1 MNQML
6 QEPEVSQAQIAQDQ
20 VPQETSQAISQ
31 TPDVP
36 AAPPVAAHPRFVKPQ
51 RVAFVQSAWHREVV
65 EECRIAFLDEIEARH
80 IARAQVDVFEV
91 PGSFEIP
98 LHAQLLAKTRRY
110 TAIVAAGLVVDGGIY
125 RHEFVADTVIK
136 ALMDV
141 QLKTEVPIFSAVLT
155 PQQFHESA
163 VHYEFFRKHFATKG
177 IEVAEACANTL
188 HSLERLRGAG
198 GGGDRVRFNLSPT
211 GRGRFAPGDAK
222 HRPVQIGLRSLTK
235 R

>member
-6 QEPEVSQAQIAQDQ
+6 QEAQAEAQVETQIRDSSEVNG
-20 VPQETSQAISQ
+20 V
-31 TPDVP
+31 PDVP
-36 AAPPVAAHPRFVKPQ
+36 DRPPVPPHPRFAKPQ
-51 RVAFVQSAWHREVV
+51 RVAFVQASWHREVV
-65 EECRIAFLDEIEARH
+65 EECRIAFLEEIEARH
-80 IARAQVDVFEV
+80 ITRAQIDLFEV

-141 QLKTEVPIFSAVLT
+141 QLRTEVPVFSAVLT

-163 VHYEFFRKHFATKG
+163 VHVEFFRRHFAIKG

-188 HSLERLRGAG
+188 LSLERLRGQVAAG
-198 GGGDRVRFNLSPT
+198 IV
-211 GRGRFAPGDAK
+211 
-222 HRPVQIGLRSLTK
+222 
-235 R
+235 

>member
-6 QEPEVSQAQIAQDQ
+6 QDAEVQQAEATQAQDTS
-20 VPQETSQAISQ
+20 VKDTPPETID
-31 TPDVP
+31 PPP
-36 AAPPVAAHPRFVKPQ
+36 APAHPRFAKPQ

-65 EECRIAFLDEIEARH
+65 EECRIAFLAEIEARG
-80 IARAQVDVFEV
+80 ITNVDVFEV

-98 LHAQLLAKTRRY
+98 LHAQILAKTRRY

-141 QLKTEVPIFSAVLT
+141 QLRTEVPIFSAVLT
-155 PQQFHESA
+155 PQQFHESSA
-163 VHYEFFRKHFATKG
+163 HFEFFRKHFALKG

-188 HSLERLRGAG
+188 HSLERLRGQVAAG
-198 GGGDRVRFNLSPT
+198 IV
-211 GRGRFAPGDAK
+211 
-222 HRPVQIGLRSLTK
+222 
-235 R
+235 

>member
-6 QEPEVSQAQIAQDQ
+6 QD
-20 VPQETSQAISQ
+20 
-31 TPDVP
+31 TPDVKDSS
-36 AAPPVAAHPRFVKPQ
+36 AQSPPVVQHRRFARPQ
-51 RVAFVQSAWHREVV
+51 RIAFVQSSWHREVV
-65 EECRIAFLDEIEARH
+65 EECRIAFLAAIEQRG
-80 IARAQVDVFEV
+80 IARPHIDLFEV

-141 QLKTEVPIFSAVLT
+141 QVKTEVPVFSAVLT
-155 PQQFHESA
+155 PQQFHDSA
-163 VHYEFFRKHFATKG
+163 VHHDFFRKHFVIKG

-188 HSLERLRGAG
+188 HSLERLRGQVAAG
-198 GGGDRVRFNLSPT
+198 IV
-211 GRGRFAPGDAK
+211 
-222 HRPVQIGLRSLTK
+222 
-235 R
+235 

>member
-6 QEPEVSQAQIAQDQ
+6 QEPEVQSQ
-20 VPQETSQAISQ
+20 VQEVEVKDASN
-31 TPDVP
+31 TPERPP
-36 AAPPVAAHPRFVKPQ
+36 APAYPRFSKPQ
-51 RVAFVQSAWHREVV
+51 RVAFVQSSWHRDVV
-65 EECRIAFLDEIEARH
+65 AECRIAFLAEVEARG
-80 IARAQVDVFEV
+80 ITNIDVFEV

-98 LHAQLLAKTRRY
+98 LHAQILAKTRRY

-141 QLKTEVPIFSAVLT
+141 QLRTEVPVFSAVLT

-163 VHYEFFRKHFATKG
+163 AHFEFFRKHFATKG

-188 HSLERLRGAG
+188 LSLERLRGQVAAG
-198 GGGDRVRFNLSPT
+198 IV
-211 GRGRFAPGDAK
+211 
-222 HRPVQIGLRSLTK
+222 
-235 R
+235 

>member
-6 QEPEVSQAQIAQDQ
+6 QETEIRHPET
-20 VPQETSQAISQ
+20 PQTI
-31 TPDVP
+31 D
-36 AAPPVAAHPRFVKPQ
+36 PPPRPAHPRFAKPQ
-51 RVAFVQSAWHREVV
+51 RVAFVQSSWHRDVV
-65 EECRIAFLDEIEARH
+65 EECRIAFLDEAEARH
-80 IARAQVDVFEV
+80 IPRASIDVFEV

-141 QLKTEVPIFSAVLT
+141 QLRTEVPVFSAVLT
-155 PQQFHESA
+155 PQQFHESQA
-163 VHYEFFRKHFATKG
+163 HFDFFRKHFAIKG

-188 HSLERLRGAG
+188 LSLERLRGQVAAG
-198 GGGDRVRFNLSPT
+198 I
-211 GRGRFAPGDAK
+211 
-222 HRPVQIGLRSLTK
+222 VQSG
-235 R
+235 

>member
-6 QEPEVSQAQIAQDQ
+6 QDPQTQDSQ
-20 VPQETSQAISQ
+20 ISDGA
-31 TPDVP
+31 PVADP
-36 AAPPVAAHPRFVKPQ
+36 SAPPEHPRFARPQ
-51 RVAFVQSAWHREVV
+51 RVAFVQSSWHRDVV
-65 EECRIAFLDEIEARH
+65 MEARIAFLDEIETRH
-80 IARAQVDVFEV
+80 IPRERVDIFEV

-141 QLKTEVPIFSAVLT
+141 QLRTEVPVFSAVLT
-155 PQQFHESA
+155 PQQFHESQA
-163 VHYEFFRKHFATKG
+163 HFDFFRKHFATKG

-188 HSLERLRGAG
+188 LSLERLRGQVAAG
-198 GGGDRVRFNLSPT
+198 IV
-211 GRGRFAPGDAK
+211 PG
-222 HRPVQIGLRSLTK
+222 S
-235 R
+235 

>member
-6 QEPEVSQAQIAQDQ
+6 QDPPEVKDPSDIN
-20 VPQETSQAISQ
+20 
-31 TPDVP
+31 DVSEAKGAP
-36 AAPPVAAHPRFVKPQ
+36 GTVDRPPVAAYPRFAKPQ

-65 EECRIAFLDEIEARH
+65 EECRIAFLDEIEARG
-80 IARAQVDVFEV
+80 IERARIDLFEV

-141 QLKTEVPIFSAVLT
+141 QLRTEVPVFSAVLT
-155 PQQFHESA
+155 PQHFHESA
-163 VHYEFFRKHFATKG
+163 AHFDFFRKHFATKG
-177 IEVAEACANTL
+177 TEVAEACANTL
-188 HSLERLRGAG
+188 LSLERLRGQVAAG
-198 GGGDRVRFNLSPT
+198 IV
-211 GRGRFAPGDAK
+211 
-222 HRPVQIGLRSLTK
+222 
-235 R
+235 

>member
-6 QEPEVSQAQIAQDQ
+6 QDTETKSLEIKSPEIKSPEIKT
-20 VPQETSQAISQ
+20 PETASH
-31 TPDVP
+31 
-36 AAPPVAAHPRFVKPQ
+36 PPLPRQHPRFAKPQ
-51 RVAFVQSAWHREVV
+51 RVAFVQSCWHREVV
-65 EECRIAFLDEIEARH
+65 MECQTAFLAEAEARQ
-80 IARAQVDVFEV
+80 IPRAAIDIFEV

-141 QLKTEVPIFSAVLT
+141 QLRTEVPVFSAVLT
-155 PQQFHESA
+155 PQQFHESQA
-163 VHYEFFRKHFATKG
+163 HFDFFKKHFATKG

-188 HSLERLRGAG
+188 LSLERLRGQVAAG
-198 GGGDRVRFNLSPT
+198 IVAG
-211 GRGRFAPGDAK
+211 A
-222 HRPVQIGLRSLTK
+222 
-235 R
+235 

>member
-6 QEPEVSQAQIAQDQ
+6 QEPEIQTQAVQEGGHVR
-20 VPQETSQAISQ
+20 VPERNSVPD
-31 TPDVP
+31 TPERPP
-36 AAPPVAAHPRFVKPQ
+36 ALAHPRFAKPQ
-51 RVAFVQSAWHREVV
+51 RVAFVQSSWHRDVV
-65 EECRIAFLDEIEARH
+65 EECRIAFLAECEARH
-80 IARAQVDVFEV
+80 ITNIDVFEV

-98 LHAQLLAKTRRY
+98 LHAQILAKTRRY

-163 VHYEFFRKHFATKG
+163 AHFEFFRKHFATKG
-177 IEVAEACANTL
+177 IEVAQACANTL
-188 HSLERLRGAG
+188 HSLEL
-198 GGGDRVRFNLSPT
+198 
-211 GRGRFAPGDAK
+211 
-222 HRPVQIGLRSLTK
+222 
-235 R
+235 